1 MPYYLPNEV
10 LVDILVRVPVKSLL
24 RFRCVSKQWNSLIS
38 SPAFIN
44 THLNRALFQQTN
56 GDDKSNQDLL
66 LFRYYYSIDYVMEDD
81 HGMHISVNDKREERF
96 SLHMDDESFP
106 HNPYLK
112 LDFPYRCRGW
122 YKDYFQ
128 IVASVNGIV
137 CLVDPNRC
145 ILWNPSVNRVM
156 ELPFAFQYPDR
167 SVMHRLGFGCDR
179 ITNDYKLVRLVYF
192 GTRDHLVVPPVVE
205 IFTLSTNSWRQIASP
220 GPMYIAVQ
228 HSSSSQ
234 AFASGA
240 FHWIARTPPEEGTFC
255 NLILAFDMANEVF
268 NELPLPSCLAAK
280 TDLNMTIAV
289 LNGSLSLVPRNNG
302 RVEDESYSDSVWI
315 MKEYGMAETWTKL
328 FSIDIQGQAIRRVLS
343 FTKNGEVIL
352 LNDSGELVA
361 YESNTQQ
368 TRDLEYSVG
377 SRFSKRVYSLD
388 TYMESLVLLNV
399 TDAL

>member
-1 MPYYLPNEV
+1 MSDYLPNEV
-10 LVDILVRVPVKSLL
+10 LIDILVRLPVKSLL
-24 RFRCVSKQWNSLIS
+24 RFRCVSRIWNSLIS

-44 THLNRALFQQTN
+44 THLNQALLQQTN
-56 GDDKSNQDLL
+56 QEML

-81 HGMHISVNDKREERF
+81 HGIHMTVNDRREERF
-96 SLHMDDESFP
+96 SLHIDDESFP

-112 LDFPYRCRGW
+112 LDFPYRCGGY
-122 YKDYFQ
+122 YKHYFQ

-137 CLVDPNRC
+137 CLADPNRC

-167 SVMHRLGFGCDR
+167 SVMHHLGFGCDR
-179 ITNDYKLVRLVYF
+179 VTNDYKLVRLVYF
-192 GTRDHLVVPPVVE
+192 GRKDHYVVPPVVE
-205 IFTLSTNSWRQIASP
+205 IFTLSTNSWRQLAAP
-220 GPMYIAVQ
+220 GPMYVTVQ

-234 AFASGA
+234 SFASGA
-240 FHWIARTPPEEGTFC
+240 FHWVANAPPEEGAFC

-268 NELPLPSCLAAK
+268 HELPLPSCLAAK
-280 TDLNMTIAV
+280 SNLNMTLAV
-289 LNGSLSLVPRNNG
+289 LNGLLSLVPRNNG
-302 RVEDESYSDSVWI
+302 PVDDESYSDSVWI
-315 MKEYGMAETWTKL
+315 MKEYGMAESWTKL
-328 FSIDIQGQAIRRVLS
+328 FSIDIQGGAIRRVLS

-352 LNDSGELVA
+352 LNNSNELVS

-377 SRFSKRVYSLD
+377 KRFSKKVYSLD

-399 TDAL
+399 ADVL